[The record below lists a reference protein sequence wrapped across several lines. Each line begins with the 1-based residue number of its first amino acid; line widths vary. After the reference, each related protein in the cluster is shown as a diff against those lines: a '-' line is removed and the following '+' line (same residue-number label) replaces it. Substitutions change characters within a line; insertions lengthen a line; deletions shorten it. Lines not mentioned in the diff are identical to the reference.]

1 MKNSPHRH
9 KHQVNKAVRQSKRT
23 HPLPKKNSKDKK
35 AAQMARDQADLRSL
49 NERLSPLNPEVSKE
63 ILEVY
68 KKHFERARHTNNPKH
83 SKRAN
88 PGMIEGESPF
98 THIRHHKGLDPKQK
112 SRPTLQKSH
121 EIGRKVIEKQNFRK
135 AA

>member
-9 KHQVNKAVRQSKRT
+9 KHQVNKAVRESKRT
-23 HPLPKKNSKDKK
+23 HPLPKKEPKEKK
-35 AAQMARDQADLRSL
+35 AAQMARDQADLREF
-49 NERLSPLNPEVSKE
+49 NQRLTPLNPKMAQE
-63 ILEVY
+63 ILELY
-68 KKHFERARHTNNPKH
+68 KKHFERARHMEPKH

-98 THIRHHKGLDPKQK
+98 THIRHHKGLNPKQTNQP
-112 SRPTLQKSH
+112 SLEKSH
-121 EIGRKVIEKQNFRK
+121 EIGRKVFQKQNFRK